1 MKARTDR
8 RVLNSTLTIAMGR
21 TTTGFSDVSLRD
33 RSRLDMSNS
42 TVRFV
47 LLPVYVFDVKW
58 NGEKYSFAVNGQ
70 TGKVVGTLPEDAA
83 LKRKYFWKWAGIV
96 AAGAMAVNWLLFLR

>member
-1 MKARTDR
+1 MTRAGDNLQQERE
-8 RVLNSTLTIAMGR
+8 RVLEASSVESPARRFASRALE
-21 TTTGFSDVSLRD
+21 VSAL
-33 RSRLDMSNS
+33 
-42 TVRFV
+42 V

-83 LKRKYFWKWAGIV
+83 LKRKYFWKWAAIG
-96 AAGAMAVNWLLFLR
+96 AAVIMAANWLLFLQ

>member
-1 MKARTDR
+1 
-8 RVLNSTLTIAMGR
+8 
-21 TTTGFSDVSLRD
+21 
-33 RSRLDMSNS
+33 MSNS
-42 TVRFV
+42 TARFV

-83 LKRKYFWKWAGIV
+83 LKRKYFWKWAAIG
-96 AAGAMAVNWLLFLR
+96 AAVIMAANWLLFLQ